1 MAGMPRVFVT
11 RKIPAAGLQRLQAG
25 AAVTVWHG
33 ELPPPPDILRAQVA
47 GCTGLLSLVTDHVDE
62 ALLEAAGP
70 QLRLVSQMAVG
81 VDNIDLEA
89 CTARGVPVGH
99 TPGVL
104 TETTADLAWA
114 LLLAAARRVVDG
126 ERFVR
131 SGNWKT
137 FDPLHMLGLDVHG
150 ATLGCVGFGRIGQAV
165 ARRAHGFGMRVLYA
179 QPRALAA
186 AEAGAARHV
195 PLATL
200 LRESDFITLHTP
212 LNPQT
217 RHLIGT
223 PQFEL
228 MKRSAVLINTAR
240 GPIVDP
246 QALYAA
252 LHAGQIAHAA
262 LDVTDPEP
270 ILMDS
275 PLLQLENLTITPHVG
290 SATLQTR
297 DRMAV
302 LAAEN
307 MLAGLAGARMPHCAN
322 PQVYATV

>member
-25 AAVTVWHG
+25 VAVTVWHG
-33 ELPPPPDILRAQVA
+33 ELPPPPDILHAQVA
-47 GCTGLLSLVTDHVDE
+47 GCAGLLSLVTDRVDE

-195 PLATL
+195 PLASL

-217 RHLIGT
+217 RHLIGA

>member
-1 MAGMPRVFVT
+1 MPRVFVT
-11 RKIPAAGLQRLQAG
+11 RKIPAAGLLRLQDA
-25 AAVTVWHG
+25 AAVTVWPG
-33 ELPPPPDILRAQVA
+33 EMPPPAEVLRAQIG
-47 GCTGLLSLVTDHVDE
+47 GCSGLLSLVTDRVDD
-62 ALLEAAGP
+62 ALLDAAGS
-70 QLRLVSQMAVG
+70 QLRVVSQMAVG
-81 VDNIDLEA
+81 VDNIDLDA
-89 CTARGVPVGH
+89 CTARGIPVGH

-114 LLLAAARRVVDG
+114 LLLAAARRVVAG

-137 FDPLHMLGLDVHG
+137 FDPMFMLGLDVHG

-179 QPRALAA
+179 QHRAV
-186 AEAGAARHV
+186 AARAAQHV

-217 RHLIGT
+217 RHMIGA
-223 PQFEL
+223 PQFDL

-240 GPIVDP
+240 GAIVDP

-275 PLLQLENLTITPHVG
+275 PLLQLDNLTITPHVG

-307 MLAGLAGARMPHCAN
+307 LLAALAGARMPHCAN
-322 PQVYATV
+322 PQVYGTV

>member
-1 MAGMPRVFVT
+1 M
-11 RKIPAAGLQRLQAG
+11 
-25 AAVTVWHG
+25 
-33 ELPPPPDILRAQVA
+33 PPPPEVLAAQLA
-47 GCTGLLSLVTDHVDE
+47 GCTGLLSLVTDRVDD
-62 ALLEAAGP
+62 ALLVAAGP
-70 QLRLVSQMAVG
+70 QLRVVSQMAVG
-81 VDNIDLEA
+81 VDNIDLDA
-89 CTARGVPVGH
+89 CTAHGIPVGH

-114 LLLAAARRVVDG
+114 LLLAAARRVVAGD
-126 ERFVR
+126 RFVR
-131 SGNWKT
+131 SGDWKT
-137 FDPLHMLGLDVHG
+137 FDPLLMLGMDLHG

-165 ARRAHGFGMRVLYA
+165 ARRAHAFGMRVLYA
-179 QPRALAA
+179 QPRTVAS
-186 AEAGAARHV
+186 AEAGAAQHV
-195 PLATL
+195 PVATL

-217 RHLIGT
+217 RHMIGA
-223 PQFEL
+223 PQFAL
-228 MKRSAVLINTAR
+228 MKRSAILINTAR

-252 LHAGQIAHAA
+252 LHNGQIAHAA

-275 PLLQLENLTITPHVG
+275 PLLQLDNLTITPHVG

-297 DRMAV
+297 DRMAL

-307 MLAGLAGARMPHCAN
+307 LLAGLAGARMPHCAN
-322 PQVYATV
+322 PQVYASA

>member
-11 RKIPAAGLQRLQAG
+11 RKIPAAGLQRLQDA
-25 AAVTVWHG
+25 AAVTVWPG
-33 ELPPPPDILRAQVA
+33 EMPPPAEVLAAQLA
-47 GCTGLLSLVTDHVDE
+47 GCTGLLSLVTDRVDD
-62 ALLEAAGP
+62 ALLVAAGP
-70 QLRLVSQMAVG
+70 QLRVVSQMAVG
-81 VDNIDLEA
+81 VDNIDLDA
-89 CTARGVPVGH
+89 CTAHGIPVGH

-114 LLLAAARRVVDG
+114 LLLAAARRVVAGD
-126 ERFVR
+126 RFVR
-131 SGNWKT
+131 SGDWKT
-137 FDPLHMLGLDVHG
+137 FDPLLMLGMDLHG

-165 ARRAHGFGMRVLYA
+165 ARRAHAFGMRVLYA
-179 QPRALAA
+179 QPRTVAT
-186 AEAGAARHV
+186 AEAGAAQHV

-217 RHLIGT
+217 RQMIGA
-223 PQFEL
+223 PQFAL
-228 MKRSAVLINTAR
+228 MKRSAILINTAR

-252 LHAGQIAHAA
+252 LHNGQIAHAA

-275 PLLQLENLTITPHVG
+275 PLLQLDNLTITPHVG

-307 MLAGLAGARMPHCAN
+307 LLAGLAGARMPHCAN
-322 PQVYATV
+322 PQVYASA

>member
-11 RKIPAAGLQRLQAG
+11 RKIPAAGLHRLQAG
-25 AAVTVWHG
+25 AAVTVWPG
-33 ELPPPPDILRAQVA
+33 ELPPPPDILHAQVA
-47 GCTGLLSLVTDHVDE
+47 GCAGLLSLVTDRVDE

-179 QPRALAA
+179 QPRAVAA
-186 AEAGAARHV
+186 AEAGAALHV

>member
-1 MAGMPRVFVT
+1 
-11 RKIPAAGLQRLQAG
+11 
-25 AAVTVWHG
+25 
-33 ELPPPPDILRAQVA
+33 
-47 GCTGLLSLVTDHVDE
+47 
-62 ALLEAAGP
+62 
-70 QLRLVSQMAVG
+70 
-81 VDNIDLEA
+81 
-89 CTARGVPVGH
+89 VGH

-114 LLLAAARRVVDG
+114 LLLAAARRVVAGD
-126 ERFVR
+126 RFVR
-131 SGNWKT
+131 SGDWKT
-137 FDPLHMLGLDVHG
+137 FDPLLMLGMDLHG

-165 ARRAHGFGMRVLYA
+165 ARRAHAFGMRVLYA
-179 QPRALAA
+179 QPRTVAS
-186 AEAGAARHV
+186 AEAGAAQHV
-195 PLATL
+195 PVATL

-217 RHLIGT
+217 RHMIGA
-223 PQFEL
+223 PQFAL
-228 MKRSAVLINTAR
+228 MKRSAILINTAR

-252 LHAGQIAHAA
+252 LHNGQIAHAA

-275 PLLQLENLTITPHVG
+275 PLLQLDNLTITPHVG

-297 DRMAV
+297 DRMAL

-307 MLAGLAGARMPHCAN
+307 LLAGLAGARMPHCAN
-322 PQVYATV
+322 PQVYASA

>member
-1 MAGMPRVFVT
+1 MPRVFVT
-11 RKIPAAGLQRLQAG
+11 RKIPAAGLQRLQN
-25 AAVTVWHG
+25 AAALTVWPG
-33 ELPPPPDILRAQVA
+33 EMPPPPEVLAAQLA
-47 GCTGLLSLVTDHVDE
+47 GCTGLLSLVTDRVDD
-62 ALLEAAGP
+62 ALLVAAGP
-70 QLRLVSQMAVG
+70 QLRVVSQMAVG
-81 VDNIDLEA
+81 VDNIDLDA
-89 CTARGVPVGH
+89 CTAHGIPVGH

-114 LLLAAARRVVDG
+114 LLLAAARRVVAGD
-126 ERFVR
+126 RFVR
-131 SGNWKT
+131 SGDWKT
-137 FDPLHMLGLDVHG
+137 FDPLLMLGMDLHG

-165 ARRAHGFGMRVLYA
+165 ARRAHAFGMRVLYA
-179 QPRALAA
+179 QPRTVAS
-186 AEAGAARHV
+186 AEAGAAQHV

-217 RHLIGT
+217 RQMIGA
-223 PQFEL
+223 PQFAL
-228 MKRSAVLINTAR
+228 MKRSAILINTAR

-252 LHAGQIAHAA
+252 LHNGQIAHAA

-275 PLLQLENLTITPHVG
+275 PLLQLDNLTITPHVG

-307 MLAGLAGARMPHCAN
+307 LLAGLAGARMPHCAN
-322 PQVYATV
+322 PQVYASA